1 MPSDKEIATFVL
13 LLRHFQLYKPE
24 ELYKVVCPFHNDKN
38 ASMQISIPKAFFYCY
53 GCGASGSSIEL
64 YKHFAKLEDKSLT
77 DLQAR
82 MQISKLLRT
91 HAKLL
96 SSTTSIEETP
106 FSLLNQNFTFQQ
118 KESYREGIT
127 EARQY
132 FYNLPSPNWYR
143 PSKVPAIEEE
153 TRLCLQYMHKRG
165 FTSLMLNKAQAKPSL
180 NKYYPIVLPLLE
192 NGIFRGYVM
201 RTFDP
206 DIEQERKYMYNRG
219 FKRERT
225 LAGNYKHA
233 DTVLVVEGYIAEH
246 TVLIV
251 EGYIDCLKAQSLGF
265 KNVVAILGWKIS
277 GTQLE
282 KLKKAKV
289 KHIIC
294 GTDNDDAGR
303 KGYKYLKLIQKQQQ
317 WFKVSRVRFQKGVKD
332 FGDLNKGTEEANRM
346 VEQLKKLGLN

>member
-1 MPSDKEIATFVL
+1 MPSDKEIATFAL

-24 ELYKVVCPFHNDKN
+24 ELYKVVCPFHDDKN

-53 GCGASGSSIEL
+53 GCGACGSSIEL
-64 YKHFAKLEDKSLT
+64 YKHFAKLEGKSLT

-91 HAKLL
+91 HDKLL
-96 SSTTSIEETP
+96 SSNTTVQTP
-106 FSLLNQNFTFQQ
+106 FSLLGSNTSIPSSFTFQQ
-118 KESYREGIT
+118 KETYREGIT

-132 FYNLPSPNWYR
+132 FYNLPTPNWYR

-153 TRLCLQYMHKRG
+153 QRACLKYMKKRG
-165 FTSLMLNKAQAKPSL
+165 FTSLMLNKSQAKPSL

-192 NGIFRGYVM
+192 NGIFRGYVS

-225 LAGNYKHA
+225 LAGNYKYS
-233 DTVLVVEGYIAEH
+233 DTVLV
-246 TVLIV
+246 V

-265 KNVVAILGWKIS
+265 KNVVAILGWKMS

-317 WFKVSRVRFQKGVKD
+317 WFEVSRVRFPKGVKD
-332 FGDLNKGTEEANRM
+332 FGDLSKGTPEANRM
-346 VEQLKKLGLN
+346 VEQLKKLGLK

>member
-1 MPSDKEIATFVL
+1 MPSDKEITTFAL

-24 ELYKVVCPFHNDKN
+24 ELYKVICPFHDDKN

-64 YKHFAKLEDKSLT
+64 YKHFAKLEGKSFT

-91 HAKLL
+91 HDKLL
-96 SSTTSIEETP
+96 STSTTNDTP
-106 FSLLNQNFTFQQ
+106 FSLLDSSTNSNLTFQQ
-118 KESYREGIT
+118 KETYREGIT

-132 FYNLPSPNWYR
+132 YYNLPTPNWYR

-153 TRLCLQYMHKRG
+153 QRACLKYMKKRG

-201 RTFDP
+201 RTFDQEV
-206 DIEQERKYMYNRG
+206 EQERKYMYNRG

-233 DTVLVVEGYIAEH
+233 KVVLV
-246 TVLIV
+246 V

-294 GTDNDDAGR
+294 GTDNDAAGR

-317 WFKVSRVRFQKGVKD
+317 WFKVSRVRFPKGVKD
-332 FGDLNKGTEEANRM
+332 FGDLSKGTPEANRM
-346 VEQLKKLGLN
+346 VEQLKKLGLK